1 MALVLIPISF
11 NYGNLLY
18 VHKAENKFYQ
28 NNSAVETQLI
38 MKQNLS
44 ESADDSHIV
53 ASKNSSQTDFDFH
66 FGKWKIHNKALK
78 TRLKNSDEWFEFE
91 STCET
96 HKILNGFG
104 NVNQYRFETNA
115 MPFDEGFVLRLFNPR
130 TKLWTINWADSNSV
144 VLDVPVIGSFEGKVG
159 TFFSNDI
166 FDDAPI
172 FVRAIY
178 DATEPDV
185 VVWSQAFSPNKGETF
200 ETNWIMTAR
209 RES

>member
-1 MALVLIPISF
+1 MYKF
-11 NYGNLLY
+11 N
-18 VHKAENKFYQ
+18 AENKFYQ

-44 ESADDSHIV
+44 ELEEDSHIV

-96 HKILNGFG
+96 HMILNGFG

>member
-18 VHKAENKFYQ
+18 VNKAENKFYQ
-28 NNSAVETQLI
+28 NNSAAETQLI

-53 ASKNSSQTDFDFH
+53 ASKNSSQIDFDFH
-66 FGKWKIHNKALK
+66 VGKWTIHNKALK

-91 STCET
+91 SICET

-104 NVNQYRFETNA
+104 NVNQYRFEKYA
-115 MPFDEGFVLRLFNPR
+115 MPFDEGFILRLFNPR
-130 TKLWTINWADSNSV
+130 TKLWAINWADSNSV

-185 VVWSQAFSPNKGETF
+185 VVWSQAFSPDKGETF

>member
-1 MALVLIPISF
+1 MALVWIPILF

-18 VHKAENKFYQ
+18 KLNAENKFYQ
-28 NNSAVETQLI
+28 NNSAVETRLI

-53 ASKNSSQTDFDFH
+53 ASKNSSQIDFDFH
-66 FGKWKIHNKALK
+66 VGKWTIHNKALK
-78 TRLKNSDEWFEFE
+78 TRLKDSDEWFEFE

-104 NVNQYRFETNA
+104 NVNQYRFEKNA
-115 MPFDEGFVLRLFNPR
+115 MPFDEGLVLRLFNPR
-130 TKLWTINWADSNSV
+130 TKLWVINWADSNSV

-172 FVRAIY
+172 IVCAIY

-185 VVWSQAFSPNKGETF
+185 VVWSQAFSPDKGETF